1 MLFWHFISTRFYRK
15 TTNGFECGVLNY
27 FTRQSSRRHFSIK
40 CCSQFIFFF
49 SFYSILSLHTVQLI
63 FHLKICRS
71 DGNYFTSHF
80 SNAIYIR
87 SLIHS
92 VRKHKTFL
100 KEKKKWIHDWRQ
112 ILNAIVGLNCLRCL
126 LFKFKFVIWNV
137 IFYIIFFLNAV
148 TWTIVIDRNRLLTNF
163 FFSSNDIPFKM
174 PAELKRTSYNR
185 FINSWMRQAIQFWN
199 ASIVVTLVK

>member
-49 SFYSILSLHTVQLI
+49 SFYSILFLHTVQLI
-63 FHLKICRS
+63 FDLKICRS

-100 KEKKKWIHDWRQ
+100 KEEKKMNTR
-112 ILNAIVGLNCLRCL
+112 LTPNFVMNAIVGLICLRCL

-174 PAELKRTSYNR
+174 PAELNKLQPIY
-185 FINSWMRQAIQFWN
+185 
-199 ASIVVTLVK
+199 K